1 MRVESHR
8 PDWKEEADVWGA
20 GSGGG
25 SCDLGLL
32 VFVKQEHRL

>member
-1 MRVESHR
+1 MRVGSHR

-32 VFVKQEHRL
+32 VLVKQEHRL